1 MDSFL
6 AQMQHFTRRDDYH
19 LVDLLDEYDFPAPF
33 PEDMFDV
40 LDFQTDQA
48 YLMLATTKSGV
59 IC

>member
-1 MDSFL
+1 ML
-6 AQMQHFTRRDDYH
+6 HFSRRDDYH